1 MISKDEQGK
10 LGLDPARFIMPAK
23 LQAKMEMYHDISRV
37 YSHCCI
43 GSHSCS
49 VGQLLRLDGCIFVVI
64 KLASVVIAVLIGLL
78 LWTRIIKKRD
88 HRIYSDFNPQCSKKV
103 H

>member
-1 MISKDEQGK
+1 MIFLRFILIVA
-10 LGLDPARFIMPAK
+10 LGLI
-23 LQAKMEMYHDISRV
+23 LVQLGS
-37 YSHCCI
+37 YSVWMAVF
-43 GSHSCS
+43 SA
-49 VGQLLRLDGCIFVVI
+49 VI